1 MGESCLR
8 GLDHCSTSSLKM
20 VCMASLYKAL
30 QFQRKMIYFELILIT
45 SVNFSNSAS
54 LQSGTP
60 LILNNSF
67 SYSGNFPGLLAGQF
81 SKVKSSST
89 IIKPVRVFRVEKA
102 IHFFFCFIYKG
113 DVFVKNRHKKA
124 AASCSIQSTVNL
136 ENLVLIPMQDLLS
149 IGNNMF
155 CLL

>member
-89 IIKPVRVFRVEKA
+89 IIKPFT
-102 IHFFFCFIYKG
+102 FFFCFIYKG

-149 IGNNMF
+149 IGNNTF

>member
-54 LQSGTP
+54 MQSGTP

-89 IIKPVRVFRVEKA
+89 IIKPFVFLEWKKPFT
-102 IHFFFCFIYKG
+102 FFFCFIYKG

-149 IGNNMF
+149 IGNNTF